1 MSHFGK
7 HSNSIETL
15 IDVTEAMLHVM
26 EDKGIDPETVSQR
39 PEFTVL
45 IHFLKSII
53 DGELN
58 IPNELTDTLRK
69 KSEELGFDLEDVKI
83 KRFELMRGLNGFHP
97 SINTLQ
103 VINNRRNDD
112 LSNQLKHT
120 DTT

>member
-26 EDKGIDPETVSQR
+26 EKKGIDPETVSQR

-69 KSEELGFDLEDVKI
+69 KSEELGFDLEDVK
-83 KRFELMRGLNGFHP
+83 KDLKDLN
-97 SINTLQ
+97 
-103 VINNRRNDD
+103 
-112 LSNQLKHT
+112 
-120 DTT
+120 